1 MINFR
6 NHLPMRRANRAEC
19 EHYSAYRDTLRVDF
33 DRRCGY
39 CNDYDK
45 FRIRSFTLDHFL
57 PRNPIGFSHCIKPNN
72 YYNLVYACM
81 HCNLAKSNK
90 WPTNDANVPND
101 GNMGFVDPTLLEY
114 SNLFERSAEGDII
127 PKQGNKL
134 AAFIII
140 ELNLWLPFHAKMWRF
155 EMLKSFENQLKALP
169 HAKRTERVNDKIA
182 ELAMAISELIDDI
195 FAGND

>member
-1 MINFR
+1 
-6 NHLPMRRANRAEC
+6 
-19 EHYSAYRDTLRVDF
+19 
-33 DRRCGY
+33 
-39 CNDYDK
+39 
-45 FRIRSFTLDHFL
+45 
-57 PRNPIGFSHCIKPNN
+57 
-72 YYNLVYACM
+72 M